1 MADINLDDLSLKEL
15 KALQSQIAK
24 AISTFEER
32 RKRNALSELE
42 DKARQYG
49 FTLAELTGTTVPR
62 KRASPGAK
70 FVNPDNPAETWSGR
84 GRKPRWFENALE
96 AGKSVDDLRV

>member
-15 KALQSQIAK
+15 KALQTQIAK
-24 AISTFEER
+24 AIATFDER

-42 DKARQYG
+42 EKARQYG

-62 KRASPGAK
+62 KRASPGPK

-84 GRKPRWFENALE
+84 GRKPRWFESALE